1 MFVDYM
7 TTASPPLLLTADQGL
22 CPESN
27 HRPSSTGP
35 YPLDFLAESP
45 PMETKTME
53 SVLKEL
59 VLTMSST
66 ASLMALI
73 ASTAMRGISVVR
85 GVSEEISGMSCSLDR
100 RSGQPS

>member
-1 MFVDYM
+1 M

-22 CPESN
+22 SPESN
-27 HRPSSTGP
+27 PRPSSTGP
-35 YPLDFLAESP
+35 YPLDFLAES

>member
-1 MFVDYM
+1 
-7 TTASPPLLLTADQGL
+7 
-22 CPESN
+22 
-27 HRPSSTGP
+27 
-35 YPLDFLAESP
+35 
-45 PMETKTME
+45 ME

-85 GVSEEISGMSCSLDR
+85 GVSEEISGMSCSLDG